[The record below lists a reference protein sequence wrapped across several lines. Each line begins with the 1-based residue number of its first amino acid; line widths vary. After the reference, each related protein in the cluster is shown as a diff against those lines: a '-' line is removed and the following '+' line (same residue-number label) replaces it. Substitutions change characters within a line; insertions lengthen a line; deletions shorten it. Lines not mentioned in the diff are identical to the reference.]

1 MPMWQFN
8 AKRLTHLIGLVFN
21 LLPLCAE
28 NKGWYLSFGPQFSL
42 VRSNALV
49 SQNMDFIVIK
59 DQRELQDNIAPM
71 GGGNVRLGFKH
82 FFGQN
87 KQIGLRY
94 YFNFGGNGGS
104 WVSQFV
110 YGLGAD
116 AMLNFMEK
124 KWRGRDFTFGG
135 FVGLLFSVQTWQT
148 EVASV
153 FQEELT
159 ASLGRG
165 FTRKVNPVQF
175 QLPLNIGLRLSFSK
189 HQSLDLGVMLPFLYF
204 PFARYYKDINHT
216 KDSATMTIHRDFSV
230 YLNYTYAF

>member
-1 MPMWQFN
+1 MRRFQVL
-8 AKRLTHLIGLVFN
+8 RLVYLWGLT

-59 DQRELQDNIAPM
+59 DQRRLQDSIAPM

-94 YFNFGGNGGS
+94 YFNFGGNGGA

-116 AMLNFMEK
+116 VMLNFIER

-148 EVASV
+148 GVASV
-153 FQEELT
+153 FQGELT
-159 ASLGRG
+159 ASLGGG
-165 FTRKVNPVQF
+165 FTRKVYPVQF
-175 QLPLNIGLRLSFSK
+175 QLPLNIGLHLNFSK
-189 HQSLDLGVMLPFLYF
+189 HQGLDLGIMMPFLYS
-204 PFARYYKDINHT
+204 PLARYSKNFDHD
-216 KDSATMTIHRDFSV
+216 KDSATLTIHRDFSV